1 MCLTSEYRK
10 WGNYKGHFCFK
21 GTKYKGSGERALHI
35 SNRTVVECERTCAGR
50 REAVKQAVTDFVR
63 TLPERV
69 RGKIGKTE
77 IEVVMLLPVVKRLLE
92 AGAMKEEPA
101 AVEMGREVELAKKR
115 LRGAVLSEIDKERG
129 MIVVM

>member
-1 MCLTSEYRK
+1 
-10 WGNYKGHFCFK
+10 
-21 GTKYKGSGERALHI
+21 
-35 SNRTVVECERTCAGR
+35 
-50 REAVKQAVTDFVR
+50 VTDFVR

-77 IEVVMLLPVVKRLLE
+77 IEVVMLLPAVKRLLE

-115 LRGAVLSEIDKERG
+115 LKGAVLSEIDKERG